1 MKALLDTHTFLS
13 AIADEGK
20 LSRRAKQIYTGP
32 HDLWLSVA
40 SMWEIMIKV
49 QAGKLPLP
57 QPAGPYLVKKLAQ
70 NQIELL
76 PVSLDH
82 VLGVETL
89 PVASQEPLRPSA
101 DCAEYGRGM
110 ADHHGRS
117 LVCAISG
124 GSDLVI

>member
-1 MKALLDTHTFLS
+1 MKALLDTHTFLW

-89 PVASQEPLRPSA
+89 PLHHRDPFDRLLSA
-101 DCAEYGRGM
+101 QSMEEGWPIIT
-110 ADHHGRS
+110 ADPWFARYP
-117 LVCAISG
+117 VE
-124 GSDLVI
+124 VIW